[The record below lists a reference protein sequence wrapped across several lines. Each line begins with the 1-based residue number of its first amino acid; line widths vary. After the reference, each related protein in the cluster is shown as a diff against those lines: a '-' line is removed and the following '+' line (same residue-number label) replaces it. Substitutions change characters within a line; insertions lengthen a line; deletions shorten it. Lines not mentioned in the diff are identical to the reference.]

1 MTKNLLALAAGLLL
15 LCSTAV
21 DAQMMTERY
30 IPIGQSPGVS
40 GKSSTIGT
48 ITEVDHDAR
57 TVTVRREEGGTRTY
71 KVTDDTHIW
80 VDRSDWKLTNLG
92 GTYRD
97 CVVGQRVEI
106 MHRYGDES
114 TAYWIKVEARD
125 KR

>member
-1 MTKNLLALAAGLLL
+1 MINKLLALAAVLLL
-15 LCSTAV
+15 ICSTAV

-57 TVTVRREEGGTRTY
+57 TVTVSGDDGARTY
-71 KVTDDTHIW
+71 KVADNTYIW
-80 VDRSDWKLTNLG
+80 LDRSDWKMTNLN

-106 MHRYGDES
+106 LHRRDDES
-114 TAYWIKVEARD
+114 TARWIKIEARD